1 MVVWNRGQASLCD
14 TVLGEMRTNVY
25 SHQIGKSQQ
34 TKAKFGEPLSFIGTA
49 YRNVGEGL
57 FTVAQRQLHDQ
68 MLSSAWV
75 TSWKLEALN
84 ALYNLEA
91 AQQAG
96 GYHSQVTR
104 ST

>member
-1 MVVWNRGQASLCD
+1 
-14 TVLGEMRTNVY
+14 MRTKVY

-34 TKAKFGEPLSFIGTA
+34 TKAKFGEPMSFIGAAA

-57 FTVAQRQLHDQ
+57 FTVTQRQLHDQ